1 MNQALYKAVKTHVLN
16 QVYSKPGEALSERK
30 LADQFKVSRS
40 PIREALRTLEQE
52 GFIKVVPHRGAFLI
66 NLTLEDIREIF
77 ELREALD
84 TFAVRRAALTLEPK
98 RIDKLAKRFGSL
110 IKKGNRISFEEM
122 RDAWSELFDAV
133 LESLGNRR
141 FMKIYSDLFHQVEVV
156 RRFSASSLERMVE
169 AVRLGEQVVQALA
182 RRDVDQAEAL
192 LKLHRKKSKEAI
204 FRALS

>member
-1 MNQALYKAVKTHVLN
+1 MSSYETA
-16 QVYSKPGEALSERK
+16 
-30 LADQFKVSRS
+30 
-40 PIREALRTLEQE
+40 
-52 GFIKVVPHRGAFLI
+52 
-66 NLTLEDIREIF
+66 EI
-77 ELREALD
+77 
-84 TFAVRRAALTLEPK
+84 AVRRAALTLEPK

-110 IKKGNRISFEEM
+110 IKKGNRMSFEEM

-141 FMKIYSDLFHQVEVV
+141 FMRIYSDLFRQVEVV

-169 AVRLGEQVVQALA
+169 AVRLGEQLVQALA